1 MLRSRRWR
9 LSRAE
14 FKPAVGEVEARM
26 SEIRLSLLLIESLD
40 AAYHHE
46 NYGGPAWLVDW
57 GQAVINQIWLSFP
70 DQEESREA
78 LWDTARKLLWDLAC
92 SHVADEMIWHFL
104 HRPETFF
111 RSLVMVWAHDA
122 SRTEGLQYD
131 PRRLH

>member
-1 MLRSRRWR
+1 
-9 LSRAE
+9 
-14 FKPAVGEVEARM
+14 M

-40 AAYHHE
+40 AAYCQE
-46 NYGGPAWLVDW
+46 DFGGPEWLAHW
-57 GQAVINQIWLSFP
+57 GQAVINQIRLSFP
-70 DQEESREA
+70 DQAESREA
-78 LWDTARKLLWDLAC
+78 LWLTARKLLWDLAC

-122 SRTEGLQYD
+122 PEPKGLRHD